1 MQKKRALFLLA
12 LIFCGF
18 LLYIWN
24 RADES
29 RADVLRT
36 VCWSIAKDLLTNTNS
51 ERVALV
57 NSWSG
62 TNFSAFLAGSANI
75 QDVKLGDKPKDFFSF
90 QEHAAARLC
99 FTNQKNKHFEIR
111 IRHVNSATNF
121 DVIGVMCD

>member
-12 LIFCGF
+12 LLFCGF
-18 LLYIWN
+18 LLFTWN

-29 RADVLRT
+29 RSYALRM
-36 VCWSIAKDLLTNTNS
+36 VCWSIARDLVTNTNS
-51 ERVALV
+51 QRVAYV
-57 NSWSG
+57 NSWSS
-62 TNFSAFLAGSANI
+62 TNFSRFLTGSPGI

-99 FTNQKNKHFEIR
+99 FTNQKNKIFEIR

-121 DVIGVMCD
+121 EVIGAMWD